1 MATRRTKEEKLK
13 LIADYEASGLS
24 MTEWCTTNSISKSTF
39 VGWICNTK
47 ADVITPKSKAKFVEV
62 TPPTGLQEQ
71 PEPQARN
78 TADITVEYKA
88 FKITIP
94 ANVDIRTLEN
104 ILKVVLQ
111 ARACLKNQ
119 KHCLYSWKSSPN
131 TSISF
136 SVLIPSLLQ

>member
-13 LIADYEASGLS
+13 LIADYETSGLS
-24 MTEWCTTNSISKSTF
+24 LSEWCATNGISKSTF
-39 VGWICNTK
+39 AGWIRNTK
-47 ADVITPKSKAKFVEV
+47 SDVRTPKSKAKFVEV

-78 TADITVEYKA
+78 TADITVEYKT

-94 ANVDIRTLEN
+94 ANVDVRTLEN

-111 ARACLKNQ
+111 AD
-119 KHCLYSWKSSPN
+119 
-131 TSISF
+131 
-136 SVLIPSLLQ
+136 V

>member
-13 LIADYEASGLS
+13 LIADYEASSLS
-24 MTEWCTTNSISKSTF
+24 MTEWCATNGISKSTF
-39 VGWICNTK
+39 AGWIRSTK
-47 ADVITPKSKAKFVEV
+47 SNIRKAKSKAKFVEV

-71 PEPQARN
+71 LEPQARN

-94 ANVDIRTLEN
+94 ANIDIGTLEN

-111 ARACLKNQ
+111 AD
-119 KHCLYSWKSSPN
+119 
-131 TSISF
+131 
-136 SVLIPSLLQ
+136 V

>member
-24 MTEWCTTNSISKSTF
+24 KTEWCNANGIPTSTF
-39 VGWICNTK
+39 SRWLHSTK
-47 ADVITPKSKAKFVEV
+47 ADVTKAKSKAKFVEV
-62 TPPTGLQEQ
+62 TLPTGLQEQ
-71 PEPQARN
+71 PEPQAKN
-78 TADITVEYKA
+78 TGDITVEYKS

-111 ARACLKNQ
+111 
-119 KHCLYSWKSSPN
+119 
-131 TSISF
+131 
-136 SVLIPSLLQ
+136 VDV

>member
-24 MTEWCTTNSISKSTF
+24 LSEWCATNDISKSTF
-39 VGWICNTK
+39 AGWIRSTNDDVTK
-47 ADVITPKSKAKFVEV
+47 PKSKAKFVEV

-78 TADITVEYKA
+78 TADITVEYKT
-88 FKITIP
+88 FKVKIP
-94 ANVDIRTLEN
+94 ANVDVRTLEN

-111 ARACLKNQ
+111 AD
-119 KHCLYSWKSSPN
+119 
-131 TSISF
+131 
-136 SVLIPSLLQ
+136 V

>member
-13 LIADYEASGLS
+13 LIADYEASSLS
-24 MTEWCTTNSISKSTF
+24 LSEWCGTNGISKSTF
-39 VGWICNTK
+39 SGWIRSTK
-47 ADVITPKSKAKFVEV
+47 SDVRTPKSKAKFVEV
-62 TPPTGLQEQ
+62 TIPTELQEQ

-94 ANVDIRTLEN
+94 TNIDVRTLEN

-111 ARACLKNQ
+111 
-119 KHCLYSWKSSPN
+119 
-131 TSISF
+131 TD
-136 SVLIPSLLQ
+136 V